1 MEDLARVYAAALE
14 ALRTGQAAAVATV
27 VEASGSTPR
36 GVGAKMLVY
45 PEGGIVGTVGGGG
58 LEALVIEAAQAA
70 LEAGQPRELDY
81 RGGDEAHICGGDMRI
96 FIEVLLPRW
105 TLLIIGAG
113 HIGQALAE
121 LGAFLGYR
129 VAVLDE
135 REHFVTPE
143 RFPHANVRL
152 TGALDEQ
159 LRSFPVTPRTCAVF
173 VTPHHSRDERGLAV
187 LAQHEP
193 AYVGLLGG
201 KRRTEAT
208 FERARALGVPE
219 PFLARIHTP
228 VGLDIGAETPRE
240 IALCIAAELVAVQR
254 GG

>member
-1 MEDLARVYAAALE
+1 MEELERVYAAALE
-14 ALRTGQAAAVATV
+14 ALRTGQAAAVATI

-45 PEGGIVGTVGGGG
+45 PDGRIVGTVGGGG
-58 LEALVIEAAQAA
+58 VEALVIEEAQAA
-70 LEAGQPRELDY
+70 LAAGQPRELDY
-81 RGGDEAHICGGDMRI
+81 RGGEYAHICGGDLRV
-96 FIEVLLPRW
+96 FIELLLPRW

-135 REHFVTPE
+135 REDFVTPE
-143 RFPHANVRL
+143 RFPQAAVRL
-152 TGALDEQ
+152 TGAMDEQ
-159 LRSFPVTPRTCAVF
+159 LARFPVTSQTGVVF
-173 VTPHHSRDERGLAV
+173 VTPHHSRDEGGLAV

-201 KRRTEAT
+201 RRRTEAT
-208 FERARALGVPE
+208 FERARALGVPDA
-219 PFLARIHTP
+219 FLARVHTP

-240 IALCIAAELVAVQR
+240 IALCIAAELIAVQR
-254 GG
+254 DA